1 MSGKYCSNNYPDP
14 KTHINSYDK
23 DFIEDPTLY
32 TKVYSFNE
40 KDYELRKMPGDW
52 YRFSAIIKPSK
63 DKATISIKDNG
74 DPDSFGLLVDNFVV
88 KQKIKSCVCS
98 DGQSIDEASICQ

>member
-1 MSGKYCSNNYPDP
+1 
-14 KTHINSYDK
+14 
-23 DFIEDPTLY
+23 
-32 TKVYSFNE
+32 
-40 KDYELRKMPGDW
+40 MPGDW

-88 KQKIKSCVCS
+88 RQKSSLVFVVMVKRLMKLIFVSN
-98 DGQSIDEASICQ
+98 II